1 MHPISEHLHIY
12 NQILTNLKKEID
24 TNTIIVGDFSTPLPT
39 MDRLSIQKINKETL
53 DLHFRSN
60 KPNRYIQNISSNN
73 SRMLILIKH
82 TRTILQNIS
91 YVRPQN
97 KI

>member
-12 NQILTNLKKEID
+12 NQILTNLKGEID

-60 KPNRYIQNISSNN
+60 KPNR
-73 SRMLILIKH
+73 H
-82 TRTILQNIS
+82 T
-91 YVRPQN
+91 
-97 KI
+97 